1 MTFAEYSQIMRE
13 HGIGELCF
21 QYTGKHCSIFCVLHN
36 LNLRYTIYY
45 EKEKAWFDNLDDL
58 FKTKEHSGVNVGL
71 FIYGLDEND
80 FKDRTIVDNVEIGQ
94 LIRAYIT
101 NYRK

>member
-1 MTFAEYSQIMRE
+1 MGKQDGNTMVIITADHE
-13 HGIGELCF
+13 
-21 QYTGKHCSIFCVLHN
+21 TGGLVYN
-36 LNLRYTIYY
+36 PGDN
-45 EKEKAWFDNLDDL
+45 FDDDL

-101 NYRK
+101 NYKR